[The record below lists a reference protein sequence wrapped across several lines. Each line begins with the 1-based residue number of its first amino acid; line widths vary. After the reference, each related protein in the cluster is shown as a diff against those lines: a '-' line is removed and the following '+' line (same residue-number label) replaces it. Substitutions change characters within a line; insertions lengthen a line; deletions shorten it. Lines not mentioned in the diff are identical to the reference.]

1 MYLSG
6 AKNRLMSDDLAAGRV
21 GLLQTPAAA
30 YRLDDV
36 AVWAMD
42 NGCFTDTY
50 PGDDAYLATLDKYA
64 HHQARCLFVAVPD
77 VVGDAAATLAL
88 FPAMAARISAAGWPV
103 ALVAQDGMTAD
114 DLPDG
119 LPWLFIGGS
128 TEWKLGHAAA
138 ELIAEAKRRGC
149 ASMWGGSTQRNG
161 LRCSL
166 AWTATPQTAPSSR
179 SLPTRTSPRCGRGWL
194 HPDRRGGYDHATGPV
209 RRAAPG
215 GRARRRRLEDP

>member
-1 MYLSG
+1 MLYLSG

-30 YRLDDV
+30 YRFDDV

-138 ELIAEAKRRGC
+138 ELIAEAKRRGVRVHVGRVNS
-149 ASMWGGSTQRNG
+149 AKRFALFAG
-161 LRCSL
+161 LDCD
-166 AWTATPQTAPSSR
+166 TADGTFIAFAPDKNIPQVR
-179 SLPTRTSPRCGRGWL
+179 SWM
-194 HPDRRGGYDHATGPV
+194 
-209 RRAAPG
+209 AAP
-215 GRARRRRLEDP
+215 RQTRWI

>member
-1 MYLSG
+1 VLYLSG

-138 ELIAEAKRRGC
+138 ELIAEAKRRGVRVHVGRVNS
-149 ASMWGGSTQRNG
+149 AKRFALFAG
-161 LRCSL
+161 LDCD
-166 AWTATPQTAPSSR
+166 TADGTFIAFAPDKNIPQVR
-179 SLPTRTSPRCGRGWL
+179 SWM
-194 HPDRRGGYDHATGPV
+194 
-209 RRAAPG
+209 AAP
-215 GRARRRRLEDP
+215 RQTRWI